1 MDPQLES
8 RPAFLFFKGAANG
21 LFAEGAD
28 RLSKGV
34 NDQQALLIGIKC
46 ERGSHH
52 FFKKYGERFEDSEG
66 KQIFM
71 EFAEEEKQHLELLI
85 REYKSLTSRKGRRP
99 TGEDGAPRVSTAS
112 VIDLHLHTT
121 ASDGLCEPAVLVD
134 LAWRAGIRTMS
145 VTDHDTVAALSDAER
160 AATASGIAFV
170 PGIEITAVHDGRD
183 VHVLGY
189 FIEREDTALAEFLE
203 QQRADRVRRIGAMA
217 DRLAEIG
224 KPVDRDALLARR
236 PGGWS
241 LGRPL
246 VAQAL
251 VKAGHV
257 VDTRQAFD
265 QLIGEG
271 KPAFV
276 PRWGRP
282 PADVIGIINRAGGIA
297 SLAHPGL
304 LKRDELIPGMIEAGL
319 TAVEAFHSEHD
330 AATTEHYLAFA
341 DRHGILVSGGSDY
354 HGEKERRRAAFGTVG
369 LPPERF
375 ERLKAR
381 ASTREI

>member
-1 MDPQLES
+1 M
-8 RPAFLFFKGAANG
+8 
-21 LFAEGAD
+21 
-28 RLSKGV
+28 
-34 NDQQALLIGIKC
+34 
-46 ERGSHH
+46 
-52 FFKKYGERFEDSEG
+52 
-66 KQIFM
+66 
-71 EFAEEEKQHLELLI
+71 
-85 REYKSLTSRKGRRP
+85 
-99 TGEDGAPRVSTAS
+99 STAS

-145 VTDHDTVAALSDAER
+145 VTDHDTIAALSEVER

-189 FIEREDTALAEFLE
+189 FIGREDAALAEFLDR
-203 QQRADRVRRIGAMA
+203 QRTDRVRRIGAMA
-217 DRLAEIG
+217 DRLADMG
-224 KPVDRDALLARR
+224 KPVDRDALFASR

-257 VDTRQAFD
+257 ADAHQAFD
-265 QLIGEG
+265 LLIGEG

-276 PRWGRP
+276 PRWGRS
-282 PADVIGIINRAGGIA
+282 PADVIGIISRAGGIA

-304 LKRDELIPGMIEAGL
+304 LKRDDLIPGMIEAGL
-319 TAVEAFHSEHD
+319 TAIEAFHSEHD
-330 AATTEHYLAFA
+330 EATTEHYLAFA

-354 HGEKERRRAAFGTVG
+354 HGDKERRRAAFGTIG

-381 ASTREI
+381 VTRDS